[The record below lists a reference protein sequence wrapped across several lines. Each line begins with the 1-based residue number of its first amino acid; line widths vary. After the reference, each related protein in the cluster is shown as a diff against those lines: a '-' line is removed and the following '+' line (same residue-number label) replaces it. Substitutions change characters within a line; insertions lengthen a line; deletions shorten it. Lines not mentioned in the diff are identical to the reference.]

1 MPLEIKQFGID
12 SYDSILALWKR
23 CEGIG
28 LSDADSRESI
38 REYLERN
45 PGMSFIATSGGAV
58 IGAVLAGHD
67 GRRGY
72 IHHLAV
78 HPDQRR
84 QGLARQ
90 LIDCCMAVL
99 AGAGIQK
106 CHIFIFNDN
115 SDGIEFW
122 KSIGWIHRSD
132 ISVISKNIE
141 PSAGADAKERRALP
155 ARQ

>member
-1 MPLEIKQFGID
+1 MTHEVKQFGID
-12 SYDSILALWKR
+12 SYNGILALWEQ
-23 CEGIG
+23 CHGIG

-38 REYLERN
+38 QAYLERN

-78 HPDQRR
+78 HHDHRR

-90 LIDCCMAVL
+90 LIECCMEVL
-99 AGAGIQK
+99 ADAGIQK

-132 ISVISKNIE
+132 ISVISRNIE
-141 PSAGADAKERRALP
+141 PSTDADVKGGRTLPERK
-155 ARQ
+155 

>member
-58 IGAVLAGHD
+58 IGGVLAGHD
-67 GRRGY
+67 GR
-72 IHHLAV
+72 
-78 HPDQRR
+78 
-84 QGLARQ
+84 
-90 LIDCCMAVL
+90 
-99 AGAGIQK
+99 
-106 CHIFIFNDN
+106 
-115 SDGIEFW
+115 
-122 KSIGWIHRSD
+122 
-132 ISVISKNIE
+132 
-141 PSAGADAKERRALP
+141 
-155 ARQ
+155 